1 VYDTIPVSATEMGG
15 DEVGVAMADLCRMC
29 RVGWSMLAWTMLTGR
44 KSFGERRNDDRLL
57 GIRGIYRDEASD
69 DEDDEERVLKY
80 ISTFRV
86 LLLRI

>member
-1 VYDTIPVSATEMGG
+1 MGG

-29 RVGWSMLAWTMLTGR
+29 RVGRSMLAWTMLTGR